1 MKADRITIATTATAS
16 LQALVTTALLL
27 MITLLIPQAHAQELA
42 NVTIAPGHETIPGYA
57 ASPPGSAS
65 PMTAVPIPAIIV
77 HLSEPSHNFLE
88 GSNRAS
94 VGVVAR
100 ARGGLLPPDRAFSV
114 SVSTRQLPEGATSGV
129 DYEPL
134 SALLRIRPAD
144 YRRRNGAWEARRFV
158 RLTINDDTVPEPDEA
173 LDFLIERVPGLPPP
187 LGPRIVLL
195 QENGRGCPSS
205 GCRVTAV
212 IEDDDE
218 VPSAPQQLSFEPR
231 DRAVRLFWQA
241 SANGGANPT
250 KRHQYR
256 MSMDAGLNWNPDW
269 TDIPDSAQ
277 DGGENAASYLVN
289 GLINGTEYTFE
300 LRAVND
306 VGAGKPARGEAVP
319 FRLPSSPRNLS
330 FTPGNGDVTLFWD
343 LSTDNG
349 GRPVTAHQYRIS
361 DDDGGSWSPNWSD
374 IPESAPD
381 GGSNATSFLIPG
393 LTNGTRYT
401 FEVRAVNE
409 FGPGEAVR
417 GATMPSA
424 TPPGSI
430 GGICD
435 RTPAVREQLMVL
447 LRKAVKPGYEGD
459 CGGVTAAWLSR
470 LQALQLHTPAN
481 QLSTLRRG
489 DFAGLIH
496 VTSLYI
502 VGQSNL
508 TTLPTGVFEG
518 LTGLEEIWAFDNGI
532 AALET
537 GAFRGLPSLRHLRL
551 QDNRI
556 ARVAPGA
563 FAGLNSLEILV
574 LRGNLIESFPFD
586 EFESLPALRDLF
598 ITGNPG
604 HVHAVEASAT
614 SLNVAPGGSASYRL
628 RLTARPSIAGARVN
642 ATSDF
647 DSVSVSPQQ
656 LDFADDDWFR
666 AREVTVSA
674 PLDAAPATGN
684 VIHEVPTGNYA
695 FRMANTPP
703 QVRVTVAA
711 AGQAQ
716 SPAALSVTDSRGRE
730 GEDVTMDFVVVLS
743 RSDPGKVAVSYATA
757 DGTAIAGEDFVN
769 ASGILTF
776 ASDETEKTVSIEIL
790 DDAHDEGEEKFTLKL
805 FDPSGAY
812 LVDDQAVGMIVN
824 SDPMPKAWLAR
835 FGRTASVHAVE
846 AIEDRLGGR
855 QQSTQVTLG
864 GHRLDRP
871 HSLRDTDR
879 REASLS
885 ATGFPELTNGRG
897 PAGDAGVPDWRD
909 LLMGSSFLFQTTLE
923 NGSASANGLD
933 RWAAWG
939 RGARTRVSGTDDELA
954 LNGEI
959 VTATLG
965 ADAARGSWMAGIA
978 LAHSLGEGTYAHE
991 TAPGGT
997 VSSTLTSLH
1006 PYLGYRINSR
1016 SSLWGTAG
1024 YGVGTLK
1031 MTSESLGSG
1040 VETDSRTAM
1049 AAIGGRGVLRRRPD
1063 GFELAI
1069 VSDVLTTRTESEATA
1084 GLAGAGGT
1092 ASRIRLMLAGS
1103 GSVRLPRG
1111 GELTPTL
1118 EAGLRYDGG
1127 DAETGAGV
1135 EIGGGI
1141 AYSRGR
1147 LSLQI
1152 DGRTLLAH
1160 EENEFRENGFSGSV
1174 SWQPGDDGRG
1184 LSIRLGSSWGAT
1196 GSGVNSLWSEPNP
1209 AGLTRGA
1216 ALDRAQRMQ
1225 AELGY
1230 GFTGPGGRRL
1240 WTPFLHTES
1249 GIGDTAIRTG
1259 LRFSSNM
1266 NAGAGV
1272 ELDRRKH
1279 AGGGIEH
1286 AIELHWNMR
1295 W

>member
-1 MKADRITIATTATAS
+1 
-16 LQALVTTALLL
+16 

-42 NVTIAPGHETIPGYA
+42 NGTIAPGQETIPGYA
-57 ASPPGSAS
+57 VGRPGSAS
-65 PMTAVPIPAIIV
+65 ATPIVGTPAIAV
-77 HLSEPSHNFLE
+77 RLLEPSHNFLE
-88 GSNRAS
+88 GSNRAA
-94 VGVVAR
+94 VGVVAT
-100 ARGGLLPPDRAFSV
+100 AKGGLFPPDRAFSV

-134 SALLRIRPAD
+134 STHLRIRPAD
-144 YRRRNGAWEARRFV
+144 YRKRSGAWEARRFV

-195 QENGRGCPSS
+195 QADGSRCPSS

-218 VPSAPQQLSFEPR
+218 VPSAPQHLSFEPR

-241 SANGGANPT
+241 PANGGGNPT
-250 KRHQYR
+250 TRHQYR
-256 MSMDAGLNWNPDW
+256 MSMGAGLNWNPDW

-277 DGGENAASYLVN
+277 DEGENAASYLVN
-289 GLINGTEYTFE
+289 GLINGAEYTFE

-306 VGAGKPARGEAVP
+306 VG
-319 FRLPSSPRNLS
+319 PS
-330 FTPGNGDVTLFWD
+330 
-343 LSTDNG
+343 
-349 GRPVTAHQYRIS
+349 
-361 DDDGGSWSPNWSD
+361 
-374 IPESAPD
+374 
-381 GGSNATSFLIPG
+381 
-393 LTNGTRYT
+393 
-401 FEVRAVNE
+401 
-409 FGPGEAVR
+409 EAVR
-417 GATMPSA
+417 GAAMPSA
-424 TPPGSI
+424 TRPGSI

-435 RTPAVREQLMVL
+435 RTPAVRERLMVL
-447 LRKAVKPGYEGD
+447 LRKALTPGYEGD

-470 LQALQLHTPAN
+470 LPSLQLLTPES

-518 LTGLEEIWAFDNGI
+518 LTGLQEIWAFNNGI

-537 GAFRGLPSLRHLRL
+537 GAFRGLPSLRNLRL
-551 QDNRI
+551 HDNRI

-563 FAGLNSLEILV
+563 FAGLNSLEKLV
-574 LRGNLIESFPFD
+574 LRGNLIESFSFD

-598 ITGNPG
+598 VTGNPG
-604 HVHAVEASAT
+604 YVHAVEASAT
-614 SLNVAPGGSASYRL
+614 LLNVAPGGSASYRL
-628 RLTARPSIAGARVN
+628 RLTARPSISGARVN

-647 DSVSVSPQQ
+647 DSVSVSPRV
-656 LDFADDDWFR
+656 LDFTDDDWFR
-666 AREVTVSA
+666 ARVVTVSA
-674 PLDAAPATGN
+674 PLEAAPATGN
-684 VIHEVPTGNYA
+684 VIHEVPTYNYA

-703 QVRVTVAA
+703 QVRVSVAA
-711 AGQAQ
+711 AGQAR

-743 RSDPGKVAVSYATA
+743 RSDPGKVAVSYAAA

-790 DDAHDEGEEKFTLKL
+790 DDAHDEGEEKFTLQL

-812 LVDDQAVGMIVN
+812 LVDDQAVGTIVN

-835 FGRTASVHAVE
+835 FGRTASVHAAE
-846 AIEDRLGGR
+846 AIEDRLWGR
-855 QQSTQVTLG
+855 QQSSQVTLG

-885 ATGFPELTNGRG
+885 ATGFPVMTNGRG
-897 PAGDAGVPDWRD
+897 PASDAGVPDWRN

-923 NGSASANGLD
+923 NGSGSANGLD

-1006 PYLGYRINSR
+1006 PYLGYRSNSR
-1016 SSLWGTAG
+1016 LSLWGTAG

-1031 MTSESLGSG
+1031 MASESFGSG
-1040 VETDSRTAM
+1040 VETDIRTAM
-1049 AAIGGRGVLRRRPD
+1049 AAIGGRGVVRRRPD

-1069 VSDVLTTRTESEATA
+1069 VSDALTTRTESEATA

-1092 ASRIRLMLAGS
+1092 ASRIRLMLVGS
-1103 GSVRLPRG
+1103 GSVRLPAG

-1147 LSLQI
+1147 LTMQI

-1174 SWQPGDDGRG
+1174 TWQPGDDGRG

-1216 ALDRAQRMQ
+1216 ALDRAQRME

-1230 GFTGPGGRRL
+1230 GFTGTGGRGL

-1286 AIELHWNMR
+1286 AIQFHWNMR